1 MMPAPSRPARRLAGR
16 MLAASAWRMRRRFR
30 ASRCRAS
37 PLRSSQAHW
46 VRRAHGLVAAQNSR
60 HHRVAELS
68 PPASDG
74 VRVPSARRKSWA
86 PSRARAS
93 RSRRPTLARP
103 AWRSASDRARR
114 MQRGGVCGGARAE
127 ASEWPRHVAALGRAP
142 ELSVKSVSSE
152 HSRGKRRVRR

>member
-1 MMPAPSRPARRLAGR
+1 MMPAPSRPARRLAAR
-16 MLAASAWRMRRRFR
+16 MLAASAWRMRRRLR
-30 ASRCRAS
+30 ALRCRAS

-46 VRRAHGLVAAQNSR
+46 VRRAHGPVREQYSLR
-60 HHRVAELS
+60 HRVAELS

-86 PSRARAS
+86 PSRGRAS

-127 ASEWPRHVAALGRAP
+127 ASEWPQQVATLGRAP
-142 ELSVKSVSSE
+142 ELSVKGVSSE
-152 HSRGKRRVRR
+152 HSRGQRRVRR